1 MQAVLQFLGT
11 QPPKENLSL
20 DLAAIRSQLNQL
32 HKHLVTK
39 EEWTKL
45 EMIEKTEAERLGL
58 EEYKFASNDEML
70 AVIEKATPQ
79 PVD

>member
-1 MQAVLQFLGT
+1 M
-11 QPPKENLSL
+11 

-39 EEWTKL
+39 EEWQKL
-45 EMIEKTEAERLGL
+45 EMIEKTEAEGLGL

-79 PVD
+79 PAD